1 MQILYNS
8 FFIHLLLVEFI
19 TSLNSTNI
27 ILNTNIMSKADTV
40 STDILI
46 IGGGPS
52 GLATSIHLADALK
65 QKGLNHRILLIE
77 KGSSIGSH
85 ILSGAVIKADIFKS
99 LLPDVDFSEIPFN
112 AKVTTDST
120 VLLSKNN
127 SFKLPIHVPYMN
139 NIGNYTASLG
149 QICRFLAKKAEEKG
163 VEIYTGFSV
172 SEILYE
178 NDRVIGAKTIDTGID
193 HHGNQ
198 LENFQPGTRIEAKL
212 TIFAEGTRGSLA
224 KQLIK
229 KYDLEKD
236 KNVQVYSLGV
246 KELWSVP
253 EGNIKAGEVYHTM
266 GYPLNMKE
274 LGGGFIYGLNDNK
287 VAVGLVVGLEYEDP
301 TFDTHDAFQVWK
313 TTPFVSKFLRGGKMI
328 EYGAKTL
335 PEGGYYSIPKL
346 YTDNALI
353 VGDSAGLVA
362 MPALKG
368 VHLAI
373 ASGILAAKTAA
384 EALSRNDFS
393 EKTLSAYETSVQ
405 NSIIYQDL
413 YPVRNF
419 RQGFSKGLIV
429 GAMHFG
435 TQLITGGAGFCGRL
449 KSHPDKDATKTLAEF
464 KGRLFKE
471 RFKGK
476 LEFDKVLTFDKA
488 TDVFHSGVAHDEQ
501 QIPHVKINNP
511 ESFQT
516 INIKQYGAP
525 CQFFCS
531 SEVYELHTDKN
542 GHQELRIHAENCM
555 HCKTCDIKTPG
566 DGITWSVPNGGNGPE
581 FQNM

>member
-1 MQILYNS
+1 M
-8 FFIHLLLVEFI
+8 
-19 TSLNSTNI
+19 TN
-27 ILNTNIMSKADTV
+27 ADTV

-52 GLATSIHLADALK
+52 GLATSIHLADTLK
-65 QKGLNHRILLIE
+65 EKGLTHRILLIE

-85 ILSGAVIKADIFKS
+85 ILSGAVIKADVFKS
-99 LLPDVDFSEIPFN
+99 LLPDVEFSDIPLN
-112 AKVTTDST
+112 SIVTSDKT
-120 VLLSKNN
+120 VLLSENG
-127 SFKLPIHVPYMN
+127 SFTLPVHVPYMN
-139 NIGNYTASLG
+139 NSGNYTASLSH
-149 QICRFLAKKAEEKG
+149 ICRYLAKIAEEKG

-172 SEILYE
+172 SEILYA
-178 NDRVIGAKTIDTGID
+178 DGKVIGAKTIDTGID
-193 HHGNQ
+193 HNGNK
-198 LENFQPGTRIEAKL
+198 LENFQPGSRIEAKL

-236 KNVQVYSLGV
+236 KNCQVYSLGV

-253 EGNIKAGEVYHTM
+253 EGNIKPGEVYHTM
-266 GYPLNMKE
+266 GYPLNLKE
-274 LGGGFIYGLNDNK
+274 FGGGFVYGLKDNK
-287 VAVGLVVGLEYEDP
+287 VAVGLVVGLDYEDP
-301 TFDTHDAFQVWK
+301 TFDAHDAFQAWK
-313 TTPFVSKFLRGGKMI
+313 TNPFISKFLKGGKMV

-335 PEGGYYSIPKL
+335 PEGGFYSIPKL

-353 VGDSAGLVA
+353 VGDSAGLLA

-373 ASGILAAKTAA
+373 TSGMMAAKTAA
-384 EALSRNDFS
+384 MALSKNDFS
-393 EKTLSAYETSVQ
+393 ESMLSQYESLI
-405 NSIIYQDL
+405 NDSIIYKEL

-419 RQGFSKGLIV
+419 RQSFSKGLIL

-435 TQLITGGAGFCGRL
+435 TQLITGGAGFFGRL
-449 KSHPDKDATKTLAEF
+449 EAHPDSETTKTLSEF
-464 KGRLFKE
+464 KGKPFKE

-488 TDVFHSGVAHDEQ
+488 TDVFHSGVAHDEKQ
-501 QIPHVKINNP
+501 VPHVRINNP
-511 ESFQT
+511 ESFNT
-516 INIKQYGAP
+516 INIKQYGAME
-525 CQFFCS
+525 QFFCS

-542 GHQELRIHAENCM
+542 GHQELRIHFENCM
-555 HCKTCDIKTPG
+555 HCKTCDIKSPG
-566 DGITWSVPNGGNGPE
+566 DGITWSVPNGGNGPD

>member
-1 MQILYNS
+1 
-8 FFIHLLLVEFI
+8 
-19 TSLNSTNI
+19 
-27 ILNTNIMSKADTV
+27 MSKADTV

-52 GLATSIHLADALK
+52 GLATSIHLADTLK

-85 ILSGAVIKADIFKS
+85 ILSGAVIKTDVFKS
-99 LLPDVDFSEIPFN
+99 LLPDIDFNEIPFN

-120 VLLSKNN
+120 VLLSENG
-127 SFKLPIHVPYMN
+127 SFKLPVHVPYMN
-139 NIGNYTASLG
+139 NTGNYTASLG

-178 NDRVIGAKTIDTGID
+178 NGKVTGAKTIDTGVD
-193 HHGNQ
+193 HNGKQ
-198 LENFQPGTRIEAKL
+198 QENFQPGTPIEAKL

-236 KNVQVYSLGV
+236 KNCQMYSLGV

-253 EGNIKAGEVYHTM
+253 EGNIKPGEVYHTM
-266 GYPLNMKE
+266 GYPLNLKE
-274 LGGGFIYGLNDNK
+274 FGGGFVYGLNDNK

-301 TFDTHDAFQVWK
+301 TFDVHDAFQAWK
-313 TTPFVSKFLRGGKMI
+313 TNPFISKFLKGGKLV

-353 VGDSAGLVA
+353 VGDSAGLVT

-368 VHLAI
+368 IHLAVT
-373 ASGILAAKTAA
+373 SGMLAAKTAA
-384 EALSRNDFS
+384 EALSKNDFS
-393 EKTLSAYETSVQ
+393 EKTLSQYESLMKE
-405 NSIIYQDL
+405 SLIYKEM

-419 RQGFSKGLIV
+419 RQAFSKGLLV
-429 GAMHFG
+429 GGLNFG
-435 TQLITGGAGFCGRL
+435 TLLVTGGAGFFGRL
-449 KSHPDKDATKTLAEF
+449 KSHLDKDATKTLSEF
-464 KGRLFKE
+464 KGKPFKD

-476 LEFDKVLTFDKA
+476 LDFDKVLTFDKV
-488 TDVFHSGVAHDEQ
+488 TDVFFSGVNHDEEQ
-501 QIPHVKINNP
+501 VPHVKINNP
-511 ESFQT
+511 ESFDA

-566 DGITWSVPNGGNGPE
+566 DGITWSVPNGGNGPD

>member
-1 MQILYNS
+1 
-8 FFIHLLLVEFI
+8 
-19 TSLNSTNI
+19 
-27 ILNTNIMSKADTV
+27 MSNADTV

-52 GLATSIHLADALK
+52 GLATSIHLADTLK

-85 ILSGAVIKADIFKS
+85 ILSGAVIKTDVFKS
-99 LLPDVDFSEIPFN
+99 LLPDVDFGEIPFN
-112 AKVTTDST
+112 AKVATDST
-120 VLLSKNN
+120 VLLSENG
-127 SFKLPIHVPYMN
+127 SFKLPVHAPYMSN
-139 NIGNYTASLG
+139 AGNYTASLG
-149 QICRFLAKKAEEKG
+149 QICRYLAKKAEEKG

-172 SEILYE
+172 SEILYK
-178 NDRVIGAKTIDTGID
+178 DGKVIGAKTIDTGVD

-198 LENFQPGTRIEAKL
+198 MENFQPGTRIEAKL

-224 KQLIK
+224 KQLIA
-229 KYDLEKD
+229 KYNLEKD
-236 KNVQVYSLGV
+236 KNCQIYSLGV

-253 EGNIKAGEVYHTM
+253 EGNIKPGEVYHTM

-274 LGGGFIYGLNDNK
+274 FGGGFVYGLNDNK

-301 TFDTHDAFQVWK
+301 TFDTHDAFQAWK
-313 TTPFVSKFLRGGKMI
+313 TNPFIAKFLKGGKLV

-335 PEGGYYSIPKL
+335 PEGGWYSIPKL

-373 ASGILAAKTAA
+373 TSGMLAAKTAA
-384 EALSRNDFS
+384 VALSKNDFS
-393 EKTLSAYETSVQ
+393 EKTLSAYESAIKDSV
-405 NSIIYQDL
+405 IYKDL

-419 RQGFSKGLIV
+419 RQGFSKGLLI
-429 GAMHFG
+429 GGLNFG
-435 TQLITGGAGFCGRL
+435 TLLVTGGAGFFGKL

-464 KGRLFKE
+464 KGKSFKE

-476 LEFDKVLTFDKA
+476 LDFDKVLTFDKV
-488 TDVFHSGVAHDEQ
+488 TDVYFSGVNHDEQ
-501 QIPHVKINNP
+501 Q
-511 ESFQT
+511 
-516 INIKQYGAP
+516 
-525 CQFFCS
+525 
-531 SEVYELHTDKN
+531 
-542 GHQELRIHAENCM
+542 
-555 HCKTCDIKTPG
+555 
-566 DGITWSVPNGGNGPE
+566 
-581 FQNM
+581 